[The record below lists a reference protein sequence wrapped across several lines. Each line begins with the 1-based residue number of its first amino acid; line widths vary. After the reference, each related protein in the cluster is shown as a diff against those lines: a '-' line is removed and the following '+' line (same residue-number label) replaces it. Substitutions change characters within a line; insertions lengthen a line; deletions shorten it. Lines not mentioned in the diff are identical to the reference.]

1 MTDNP
6 NAISSWISFMSNKVK
21 SGGGINLAQGLPG
34 FRPPARLLEL
44 LAEEA
49 AGNNH
54 QYAPGRGLPVL
65 AAHVADKLNLPG
77 TAVAKNILITC
88 GATEA
93 ITDTYLHLARK
104 AGSTF
109 TVAAFGPAYE
119 SYSRLPM
126 LLGHRFVEL
135 TRDESDP
142 DFLTK
147 TADLLV
153 GQGVDLLFVGS
164 PGNPFGQVIP
174 ANEVDFWCQMAAKTS
189 LNVVFDMV
197 YSDLWFDQPVA
208 FPTPVLQERVYIV
221 GSFSKMLSVTGW
233 RVGWLAA
240 PETSITE
247 IGLLHDFAGLSA
259 PHPLQWALSRFL
271 DDKEAVNKYVSGLR
285 DLIRDSCLTLEGALV
300 QTGFHVEPAH
310 GGYFVWA
317 KLPQHLPNS
326 GEFVLALYERTGVA
340 AVPGIHFGEKFSRY
354 VRFNGAR
361 PINEINEAAALI
373 TRFINDSR

>member
-1 MTDNP
+1 MTLIKICRAKGKKDRYTLL
-6 NAISSWISFMSNKVK
+6 SRK
-21 SGGGINLAQGLPG
+21 
-34 FRPPARLLEL
+34 LLEL
-44 LAEEA
+44 LRDYYRKYKPGEWLFEGQSEGKYSAESIA
-49 AGNNH
+49 KILH
-54 QYAPGRGLPVL
+54 R
-65 AAHVADKLNLPG
+65 
-77 TAVAKNILITC
+77 AVNRSGIKKYVTPHTLRHSF
-88 GATEA
+88 AT
-93 ITDTYLHLARK
+93 HL
-104 AGSTF
+104 
-109 TVAAFGPAYE
+109 
-119 SYSRLPM
+119 L
-126 LLGHRFVEL
+126 
-135 TRDESDP
+135 
-142 DFLTK
+142 
-147 TADLLV
+147 

-197 YSDLWFDQPVA
+197 YSDLWFDQHVA
-208 FPTPVLQERVYIV
+208 FPTTVLQERVYIV

-285 DLIRDSCLTLEGALV
+285 DLIRTSCLTLEGALV

-326 GEFVLALYERTGVA
+326 GEFV
-340 AVPGIHFGEKFSRY
+340 
-354 VRFNGAR
+354 
-361 PINEINEAAALI
+361 
-373 TRFINDSR
+373 